1 MKKSLMVQMC
11 IGMLFVV
18 LSGCS
23 FQTTVPAVSKYSL
36 SVTPDLKAVANS
48 PYSDKVIRMGVLE
61 SLPSLSG
68 TTIYYKS
75 DSAESYSYIQ
85 SRWSESVS
93 VQLERLLNR
102 SLSRSKMFK
111 DVVPF
116 RSLANNDL
124 IFEINIYEMTQV
136 VHDDGGSTMRLAVK
150 LRVVE
155 QYSRKIL
162 AAKLFE
168 EEIKEE
174 EGNVKGALSGYNR
187 LVSDLLVET
196 QTWLNALAQEKP
208 TQP

>member
-1 MKKSLMVQMC
+1 MKKSLMMQIF

-36 SVTPDLKAVANS
+36 SVTSDIKVVQNS

-68 TTIYYKS
+68 KTIYYKS
-75 DSAESYSYIQ
+75 DSAENYTYIKA
-85 SRWSESVS
+85 RWNESVS

-136 VHDDGGSTMRLAVK
+136 VHANGGSTMRLAVK

-168 EEIKEE
+168 EEINEE
-174 EGNVKGALSGYNR
+174 EGNVKGALTGYNK

-196 QTWLNALAQEKP
+196 QAWLKELAENTP
-208 TQP
+208 TQT